1 MNIHYNET
9 KKDLPVEQLHH
20 LFFSAGWT
28 NTEIAQED
36 PEIIKNFNRPF
47 INSTLVISAWEKERL
62 VGAVRVLS
70 DKFIRSI
77 IYDLVIDPEYQHK
90 GIGRE
95 LVKRCIA
102 HYPHSEWS
110 LETTEKNIDFYEKIG
125 FKRSKS
131 IHFRI
136 KSKYQTE

>member
-1 MNIHYNET
+1 MNIIYNDI

-20 LFFSAGWT
+20 LFFSVGWSSNSET
-28 NTEIAQED
+28 IPKDWLE
-36 PEIIKNFNRPF
+36 KFNISF
-47 INSTLVISAWEKERL
+47 INSTLVISAWENERL

-70 DKFIRSI
+70 DKKFRSI
-77 IYDLVIDPEYQHK
+77 IYDLVIDPEYQRK

-102 HYPHSEWS
+102 HYPSSEWS

-125 FKRSKS
+125 FKRSKGV
-131 IHFRI
+131 HFRI
-136 KSKYQTE
+136 PGKYQPE